1 MYSGDTEA
9 QPVCQKVQV
18 QQNVFQM
25 RKAADD
31 RDQICKAV
39 TEGDLKKKRKASYL
53 RTEPGVLPNIQMTY
67 HLSSVQI
74 CGTSL
79 RQECQR
85 RMAHKMQR

>member
-39 TEGDLKKKRKASYL
+39 TEGDLKKKGRQVILELNLESC
-53 RTEPGVLPNIQMTY
+53 
-67 HLSSVQI
+67 QI
-74 CGTSL
+74 Y
-79 RQECQR
+79 
-85 RMAHKMQR
+85 K

>member
-25 RKAADD
+25 RKEADD

-39 TEGDLKKKRKASYL
+39 TEGDLKKKEGK
-53 RTEPGVLPNIQMTY
+53 
-67 HLSSVQI
+67 LS
-74 CGTSL
+74 
-79 RQECQR
+79 
-85 RMAHKMQR
+85 